1 MFVGPCYFYFAIG
14 VPKLNSTGKL
24 SAGTLISLRISAS
37 YKFQA
42 EEFDRIDEAIA
53 CLTFTDGVYRPSQPK
68 QKFYN
73 KNS

>member
-1 MFVGPCYFYFAIG
+1 MFVGPRYIYLANG
-14 VPKLNSTGKL
+14 VPRLKGSVKL
-24 SAGTLISLRISAS
+24 SAGMLKSLKISAS
-37 YKFQA
+37 YRFQA

-53 CLTFTDGVYRPSQPK
+53 FLTFTDGVYRPGQPK